1 MLLTLHIRN
10 NVGKTPLGI
19 IIWIK
24 GDLIDDYSKTVHFIQ
39 SEIKNVTKQ
48 KNLLSNIGV
57 QVVIAMILGT
67 AVGAAIGNDAIVFA
81 PLGTIFINLIKM
93 LVIPLVAVAL
103 VSGAAGLGNSQS
115 AGKVGVTTL
124 AFFAITSA
132 LAVALALTMGEVF
145 QPGQGIDVSGI
156 NGMFSSEYA
165 SKGELPTFWATVTGM
180 IPTNVFQSLNN
191 ANILQILV
199 FCLFFGVAVSKLEK
213 ERRDPLINGVNAVVD
228 AMVWMINKVMMI
240 APIGVFG
247 LMAEAVGTFGFGALM
262 VVFKLFVVYIAAIL
276 IFGFIVYPLLV
287 QLLTKT
293 SAKKF
298 LVAMK
303 KSQAVALSTASS
315 MATLPVT
322 MDTVENELGVRNSTA
337 SFVLPLGA
345 TINMSGNAIY
355 YGLVA
360 IFFAQLFQIDLSM
373 GAYIAIILTATL
385 GAVGQAGVP
394 GPSFLV
400 VAVLLAAGIPIEGLP
415 LLFALDRIFDMI
427 RTALNITGDAACA
440 LIVDALIE
448 EEAAQA
454 EQEIELQNQEA

>member
-1 MLLTLHIRN
+1 ML
-10 NVGKTPLGI
+10 KE
-19 IIWIK
+19 K
-24 GDLIDDYSKTVHFIQ
+24 S
-39 SEIKNVTKQ
+39 
-48 KNLLSNIGV
+48 LLKNIGV

-67 AVGAAIGNDAIVFA
+67 TIGAIMGHDATVFS
-81 PLGTIFINLIKM
+81 PLGAIFINLIKM

-103 VSGAAGLGNSQS
+103 ISGAAGLGDSQS
-115 AGKVGVTTL
+115 AGKVGVVTL
-124 AFFAITSA
+124 GYFALTSA
-132 LAVALALTMGEVF
+132 LAVALALVMGEVF
-145 QPGQGIDVSGI
+145 QPGMGIDVSGVE
-156 NGMFSSEYA
+156 GMFSSEYA
-165 SKGELPTFWATVTGM
+165 SKGELPTFWATVIGM
-180 IPTNVFQSLNN
+180 IPTNVFQSLND

-199 FCLFFGVAVSKLEK
+199 FCLFLGIAISKQSKEK
-213 ERRDPLINGVNAVVD
+213 REPVINGVNTIVD
-228 AMVWMINKVMMI
+228 SMVWMINKVMVI

-262 VVFKLFVVYIAAIL
+262 VVFKLFVVYTAAIL
-276 IFGFIVYPLLV
+276 IFGFIVYPAMIHV
-287 QLLTKT
+287 FTKT

-298 LVAMK
+298 IGAMK
-303 KSQAVALSTASS
+303 KPQAVALSTASS

-322 MDTVENELGVRNSTA
+322 MDTVEKELGVRNSTA

-360 IFFAQLFQIDLSM
+360 IFFAQLFNIDLSM
-373 GAYIAIILTATL
+373 GAYIAIIVTSTL

-440 LIVDALIE
+440 VIVDSLVEDSE
-448 EEAAQA
+448 EETVYQDQQA
-454 EQEIELQNQEA
+454 

>member
-1 MLLTLHIRN
+1 MISAQKVKEVLKDKSLL
-10 NVGKTPLGI
+10 G
-19 IIWIK
+19 
-24 GDLIDDYSKTVHFIQ
+24 
-39 SEIKNVTKQ
+39 
-48 KNLLSNIGV
+48 NIGV
-57 QVVIAMILGT
+57 QVVIAMVVGT
-67 AVGAAIGNDAIVFA
+67 LVGAVMGHSATIFA

-103 VSGAAGLGNSQS
+103 ISGAAGLGDSSS
-115 AGKVGVTTL
+115 AGKVGLTTL
-124 AFFAITSA
+124 GFFGLTSA
-132 LAVALALTMGEVF
+132 LAVTLALVMGNLF
-145 QPGQGIDVSGI
+145 QPGSGIDVSSVES
-156 NGMFSSEYA
+156 MFSSEYA
-165 SKGELPTFWATVTGM
+165 SQGAIPGFWDTVTGM
-180 IPTNVFQSLNN
+180 IPTNIFQSLNE

-199 FCLFFGVAVSKLEK
+199 FCLFFGIAVSSLEK
-213 ERRDPLINGVNAVVD
+213 ERRQPLMNGVNAIVD
-228 AMVWMINKVMMI
+228 AMVWMINKVMLL
-240 APIGVFG
+240 APLGVFG
-247 LMAEAVGTFGFGALM
+247 LMADAVGSFGFSALT
-262 VVFKLFVVYIAAIL
+262 VVLKLFIVYVVAIL
-276 IFGFIVYPLLV
+276 IFGFVVYPLMV
-287 QLLTKT
+287 HIFTKT

-303 KSQAVALSTASS
+303 KPQAVALSTASS

-322 MDTVENELGVRNSTA
+322 MNTVETELGVRNSTA

-360 IFFAQLFQIDLSM
+360 IFFAQMFGIDLSL
-373 GAYIAIILTATL
+373 GAYIAIIATSTL

-440 LIVDALIE
+440 VIVDALLE
-448 EEAAQA
+448 DDKPAVVEATS
-454 EQEIELQNQEA
+454 

>member
-1 MLLTLHIRN
+1 ML
-10 NVGKTPLGI
+10 K
-19 IIWIK
+19 
-24 GDLIDDYSKTVHFIQ
+24 
-39 SEIKNVTKQ
+39 E
-48 KNLLSNIGV
+48 KNLMSNIGF
-57 QVVIAMILGT
+57 QVVIAMIVGT
-67 AVGAAIGNDAIVFA
+67 AVGALMGESAAMFA
-81 PLGTIFINLIKM
+81 PLGAIFINLIKM

-103 VSGAAGLGNSQS
+103 ISGAAGLGNSS
-115 AGKVGVTTL
+115 NAGKVGVSTL
-124 AFFAITSA
+124 AYFGLTSA
-132 LAVALALTMGEVF
+132 LAVALALFMGEVF
-145 QPGQGIDVSGI
+145 KPGLGVDVSGVE
-156 NGMFSSEYA
+156 GMFSAEYA

-180 IPTNVFQSLNN
+180 IPTNVFQSLNE

-199 FCLFFGVAVSKLEK
+199 FCLFFGIALSKQSKEK
-213 ERRDPLINGVNAVVD
+213 REPIINGVNCIVD
-228 AMVWMINKVMMI
+228 AMVWMINKVMII

-262 VVFKLFVVYIAAIL
+262 VVFKLFVVYVAAIL
-276 IFGFIVYPLLV
+276 IFGFVAYPLMV
-287 QLLTKT
+287 QIFTNT

-303 KSQAVALSTASS
+303 KPQAVALSTASS

-322 MDTVENELGVRNSTA
+322 MDTVEHELGVKNSTA

-360 IFFAQLFQIDLSM
+360 IFFAQLFNIDLSM
-373 GAYIAIILTATL
+373 GAYIAIIVTSTL

-440 LIVDALIE
+440 VIIDAIAQ
-448 EEAAQA
+448 EEA
-454 EQEIELQNQEA
+454 QEEMKQQEA

>member
-1 MLLTLHIRN
+1 ML
-10 NVGKTPLGI
+10 K
-19 IIWIK
+19 
-24 GDLIDDYSKTVHFIQ
+24 
-39 SEIKNVTKQ
+39 E
-48 KNLLSNIGV
+48 KNLLSNIGI
-57 QVVIAMILGT
+57 QVVIAMIIGT
-67 AVGAAIGNDAIVFA
+67 AVGAMMGHNATMFA
-81 PLGTIFINLIKM
+81 PLGAIFINLIKM

-103 VSGAAGLGNSQS
+103 ISGAAGLGNSSS
-115 AGKVGVTTL
+115 AGKVGIATL
-124 AFFAITSA
+124 GYFALTSA
-132 LAVALALTMGEVF
+132 LAVALALVMGEVF
-145 QPGQGIDVSGI
+145 EPGHGIDVTGVQ
-156 NGMFSSEYA
+156 GMFSSEYA
-165 SKGELPTFWATVTGM
+165 AKGELPTFWATITGM
-180 IPTNVFQSLNN
+180 IPTNVFQSLNE

-199 FCLFFGVAVSKLEK
+199 FCLFFGIAISKQAKEK
-213 ERRDPLINGVNAVVD
+213 RDPIINGVNTIVD
-228 AMVWMINKVMMI
+228 AMVWMINKVMII
-240 APIGVFG
+240 APLGVFG

-262 VVFKLFVVYIAAIL
+262 VVFKLFVVYIAAIA
-276 IFGFIVYPLLV
+276 IFGFVAYPLMI
-287 QLLTKT
+287 QIFTKT

-303 KSQAVALSTASS
+303 KPQAVALSTASS

-322 MDTVENELGVRNSTA
+322 MDTVENELGVRKSTA

-360 IFFAQLFQIDLSM
+360 VFFAQLFNIDLSL
-373 GAYIAIILTATL
+373 GAYVAIIITSTL

-440 LIVDALIE
+440 VIVDSLIKDDVK
-448 EEAAQA
+448 EA
-454 EQEIELQNQEA
+454 ELQKQQA

>member
-1 MLLTLHIRN
+1 MVHRTLVSSSGN
-10 NVGKTPLGI
+10 
-19 IIWIK
+19 
-24 GDLIDDYSKTVHFIQ
+24 FIF
-39 SEIKNVTKQ
+39 SSTEVMEVLKEKS
-48 KNLLSNIGV
+48 LLSNIGV
-57 QVVIAMILGT
+57 QVVIAMFIGT
-67 AVGAAIGNDAIVFA
+67 LVGAMMGDSATMFA
-81 PLGTIFINLIKM
+81 PLGAIFINLIKM

-103 VSGAAGLGNSQS
+103 ISGAAGLGNSSS
-115 AGKVGVTTL
+115 AGKVGITTL
-124 AFFAITSA
+124 GYFALTSA
-132 LAVALALTMGEVF
+132 LAVALALVMGEVF
-145 QPGQGIDVSGI
+145 EPGRGIDVSGVE
-156 NGMFSSEYA
+156 GMFSSEYA
-165 SKGELPTFWATVTGM
+165 AKGELPTFWATITGM
-180 IPTNVFQSLNN
+180 IPTNVFQSLNE

-199 FCLFFGVAVSKLEK
+199 FCLFFGIALSKQAKEK
-213 ERRDPLINGVNAVVD
+213 RDPIINGVNAIVD
-228 AMVWMINKVMMI
+228 AMVWMINKVMII
-240 APIGVFG
+240 APLGVFG

-276 IFGFIVYPLLV
+276 IFGFVAYPLMI
-287 QLLTKT
+287 QIFTKT

-303 KSQAVALSTASS
+303 KPQAVALSTASS

-360 IFFAQLFQIDLSM
+360 IFFAQLFNIDLSM
-373 GAYIAIILTATL
+373 GAYVAIIVTSTL

-440 LIVDALIE
+440 VIVDSLIE
-448 EEAAQA
+448 DEVKEA
-454 EQEIELQNQEA
+454 ELQKQQA

>member
-1 MLLTLHIRN
+1 MD
-10 NVGKTPLGI
+10 VFK
-19 IIWIK
+19 
-24 GDLIDDYSKTVHFIQ
+24 
-39 SEIKNVTKQ
+39 E

-57 QVVIAMILGT
+57 QVVIAMIVGT
-67 AVGAAIGNDAIVFA
+67 AVGAMMGHSAVMFA
-81 PLGTIFINLIKM
+81 PLGAIFINLIKM

-103 VSGAAGLGNSQS
+103 ISGAAGLGNSQS
-115 AGKVGVTTL
+115 AGKVGTVTL
-124 AFFAITSA
+124 GFFAVTSA
-132 LAVALALTMGEVF
+132 LAVALALVMGTVF
-145 QPGQGIDVSGI
+145 QPGIGIDLSGVE
-156 NGMFSSEYA
+156 GMFSAEYA

-180 IPTNVFQSLNN
+180 IPTNVFQSLNE

-199 FCLFFGVAVSKLEK
+199 FCLFFGIALSKQSE
-213 ERRDPLINGVNAVVD
+213 ERRTPIINGVNCVVD
-228 AMVWMINKVMMI
+228 AMVWMINKVMII

-262 VVFKLFVVYIAAIL
+262 VVFKLFLVYTAAIL
-276 IFGFIVYPLLV
+276 IFGFVVYPAMIHV
-287 QLLTKT
+287 FTKT
-293 SAKKF
+293 SAKQF
-298 LVAMK
+298 ISAMK
-303 KSQAVALSTASS
+303 KPQAVALSTASS

-322 MDTVENELGVRNSTA
+322 MDTVEHELKVRNSTA

-360 IFFAQLFQIDLSM
+360 IFFAQLFNIELGM
-373 GAYIAIILTATL
+373 GAYIAIIVTSTL

-415 LLFALDRIFDMI
+415 LLFDLDRIFDMI

-440 LIVDALIE
+440 VIVDALIE
-448 EEAAQA
+448 DEVAENVELEKQQA
-454 EQEIELQNQEA
+454 

>member
-1 MLLTLHIRN
+1 M
-10 NVGKTPLGI
+10 
-19 IIWIK
+19 
-24 GDLIDDYSKTVHFIQ
+24 
-39 SEIKNVTKQ
+39 
-48 KNLLSNIGV
+48 SNIGF
-57 QVVIAMILGT
+57 QVVVAMVVGT
-67 AVGAAIGNDAIVFA
+67 AVGAILGESASMFA
-81 PLGTIFINLIKM
+81 PLGAIFINLIKM

-103 VSGAAGLGNSQS
+103 ISGAAGLGNSTN
-115 AGKVGVTTL
+115 AGKVGLSTL
-124 AFFAITSA
+124 GFFGITSA
-132 LAVALALTMGEVF
+132 LAVALALVMGEVF
-145 QPGQGIDVSGI
+145 KPGLGIDVSGVE
-156 NGMFSSEYA
+156 GMFSAEYA
-165 SKGELPTFWATVTGM
+165 SKGELPSFWATITGM
-180 IPTNVFQSLNN
+180 IPTNVFQSLNE

-199 FCLFFGVAVSKLEK
+199 FCLFFGIALSKQSKEK
-213 ERRDPLINGVNAVVD
+213 REPILNGVNTIVD
-228 AMVWMINKVMMI
+228 SMVWMINCVMVI

-247 LMAEAVGTFGFGALM
+247 LMADAVGTFGFSALM
-262 VVFKLFVVYIAAIL
+262 VVFKLFVVYVAAIL
-276 IFGFIVYPLLV
+276 IFGFVVYPAMV
-287 QLLTKT
+287 HVLTKT

-303 KSQAVALSTASS
+303 KPQAVALSTASS

-322 MDTVENELGVRNSTA
+322 MDTVENELGVKNSTA

-360 IFFAQLFQIDLSM
+360 VFFAQLFNIDLSM
-373 GAYIAIILTATL
+373 GAYIAIIVTSTL

-440 LIVDALIE
+440 VIIDAIAE
-448 EEAAQA
+448 EGKQEEMKHQQA
-454 EQEIELQNQEA
+454 

>member
-1 MLLTLHIRN
+1 MD
-10 NVGKTPLGI
+10 VFK
-19 IIWIK
+19 
-24 GDLIDDYSKTVHFIQ
+24 
-39 SEIKNVTKQ
+39 E

-57 QVVIAMILGT
+57 QVVIAMIVGT
-67 AVGAAIGNDAIVFA
+67 AVGAMMGHSAVMFA
-81 PLGTIFINLIKM
+81 PLGAIFINLIKM

-103 VSGAAGLGNSQS
+103 ISGAAGLGNSQS
-115 AGKVGVTTL
+115 AGKVGTVTL
-124 AFFAITSA
+124 GFFAVTSA
-132 LAVALALTMGEVF
+132 LAVALALVMGTVF
-145 QPGQGIDVSGI
+145 QPGIGIDLSGVE
-156 NGMFSSEYA
+156 GMFSAEYA

-180 IPTNVFQSLNN
+180 IPTNVFQSLNE

-199 FCLFFGVAVSKLEK
+199 FCLFFGIALSKQSE
-213 ERRDPLINGVNAVVD
+213 ERRTPIINGVNCIVD
-228 AMVWMINKVMMI
+228 AMVWMINKVMII

-262 VVFKLFVVYIAAIL
+262 VVFKLFLVYTAAIL
-276 IFGFIVYPLLV
+276 IFGFVVYPAMIHV
-287 QLLTKT
+287 FTKT
-293 SAKKF
+293 SAKQF
-298 LVAMK
+298 ISAMK
-303 KSQAVALSTASS
+303 KPQAVALSTASS

-322 MDTVENELGVRNSTA
+322 MDTVEHELKVRNSTA

-360 IFFAQLFQIDLSM
+360 IFFAQLFNIELGM
-373 GAYIAIILTATL
+373 GAYIAIIVTSTL

-440 LIVDALIE
+440 VIVDALIE
-448 EEAAQA
+448 DEVAENVELEKQQA
-454 EQEIELQNQEA
+454 

>member
-1 MLLTLHIRN
+1 MVHRTL
-10 NVGKTPLGI
+10 VSSSGI
-19 IIWIK
+19 FIFSSTGVMEVLKEK
-24 GDLIDDYSKTVHFIQ
+24 G
-39 SEIKNVTKQ
+39 
-48 KNLLSNIGV
+48 LLSNIGV
-57 QVVIAMILGT
+57 QVVIAMIIGT
-67 AVGAAIGNDAIVFA
+67 AVGAMMGDSATMFA
-81 PLGTIFINLIKM
+81 PLGAIFINLIKM

-103 VSGAAGLGNSQS
+103 ISGAAGLGNSSS
-115 AGKVGVTTL
+115 AGKVGVVTL
-124 AFFAITSA
+124 GYFALTSA
-132 LAVALALTMGEVF
+132 LAVALALVMGEVF
-145 QPGQGIDVSGI
+145 EPGRGIDVSGVE
-156 NGMFSSEYA
+156 GMFSSEYA
-165 SKGELPTFWATVTGM
+165 AKGELPTFWATITGM
-180 IPTNVFQSLNN
+180 IPTNVFQSLNE

-199 FCLFFGVAVSKLEK
+199 FCLFFGIAISKQAKEK
-213 ERRDPLINGVNAVVD
+213 RDPIINGVNAIVD
-228 AMVWMINKVMMI
+228 AMVWMINKVMII
-240 APIGVFG
+240 APLGVFG

-262 VVFKLFVVYIAAIL
+262 VVFKLFIVYIAAIL
-276 IFGFIVYPLLV
+276 IFGFVAYPLMI
-287 QLLTKT
+287 QIFTKT

-303 KSQAVALSTASS
+303 KPQAVALSTASS

-322 MDTVENELGVRNSTA
+322 METVEKELGVRNSTA

-360 IFFAQLFQIDLSM
+360 IFFAQLFNIDLSM
-373 GAYIAIILTATL
+373 GAYIAIIVTSTL

-440 LIVDALIE
+440 VIVDSLIE
-448 EEAAQA
+448 DEAKEA
-454 EQEIELQNQEA
+454 ELQKQQA

>member
-1 MLLTLHIRN
+1 ML
-10 NVGKTPLGI
+10 K
-19 IIWIK
+19 
-24 GDLIDDYSKTVHFIQ
+24 
-39 SEIKNVTKQ
+39 E
-48 KNLLSNIGV
+48 KNLLNNIGV
-57 QVVIAMILGT
+57 QVVIAMIVGT
-67 AVGAAIGNDAIVFA
+67 AVGAMMGHDATVFA
-81 PLGTIFINLIKM
+81 PLGAIFINLIKM

-103 VSGAAGLGNSQS
+103 ISGAAGLGNSQS
-115 AGKVGVTTL
+115 AGKVGIVTL
-124 AFFAITSA
+124 GYFGLTSA
-132 LAVALALTMGEVF
+132 LAVALALFMGEVF
-145 QPGQGIDVSGI
+145 QPGMGIDVSGVE
-156 NGMFSSEYA
+156 GMFSAEYA
-165 SKGELPTFWATVTGM
+165 SKGELPTFWATITGM
-180 IPTNVFQSLNN
+180 IPTNVFQSLNE

-199 FCLFFGVAVSKLEK
+199 FCMFFGIAISKQAK
-213 ERRDPLINGVNAVVD
+213 ERREPIINGVNCIVD
-228 AMVWMINKVMMI
+228 AMVWMINKVMII

-262 VVFKLFVVYIAAIL
+262 VVFKLFVVYVAAIL
-276 IFGFIVYPLLV
+276 IFGFVVYPAMV
-287 QLLTKT
+287 HVLTKT

-298 LVAMK
+298 LSSMK
-303 KSQAVALSTASS
+303 KPQAVALSTASS

-322 MDTVENELGVRNSTA
+322 MDTCEKELGVKNSTA

-360 IFFAQLFQIDLSM
+360 IFFAQLFNIDLGM
-373 GAYIAIILTATL
+373 GAYIAIIVTSTL

-440 LIVDALIE
+440 VIVDALIE
-448 EEAAQA
+448 EETA
-454 EQEIELQNQEA
+454 EAELKKQEA

>member
-1 MLLTLHIRN
+1 ML
-10 NVGKTPLGI
+10 KD
-19 IIWIK
+19 K
-24 GDLIDDYSKTVHFIQ
+24 S
-39 SEIKNVTKQ
+39 
-48 KNLLSNIGV
+48 LLKNIGV

-67 AVGAAIGNDAIVFA
+67 LVGAMMGETAAMFA

-103 VSGAAGLGNSQS
+103 ISGAAGLGNSS
-115 AGKVGVTTL
+115 NAGKVGITTL
-124 AFFAITSA
+124 AFFGLTSA
-132 LAVALALTMGEVF
+132 LAVALALFMGEVF
-145 QPGQGIDVSGI
+145 EPGVNIDTAGIE
-156 NGMFSSEYA
+156 GMFSTEYA
-165 SKGELPTFWATVTGM
+165 AKGDLPSFWATLTGM
-180 IPTNVFQSLNN
+180 IPTNVFQSLNE

-199 FCLFFGVAVSKLEK
+199 FCLFFGIGLSKLTAN
-213 ERRDPLINGVNAVVD
+213 RRDPLLNGVNAIVD
-228 AMVWMINKVMMI
+228 VMVWMINKVMII

-276 IFGFIVYPLLV
+276 VFGFVVYPLLI
-287 QLLTKT
+287 QLFTKT

-298 LVAMK
+298 LSAMK
-303 KSQAVALSTASS
+303 KPQAVALSTASS

-322 MDTVENELGVRNSTA
+322 MDTVEKELGVKNSTA

-360 IFFAQLFQIDLSM
+360 IFFAQLFNIDLSM
-373 GAYIAIILTATL
+373 GAYVAIIVTSTL

-440 LIVDALIE
+440 VIVDALVE
-448 EEAAQA
+448 EEA
-454 EQEIELQNQEA
+454 QESQLQKQEA

>member
-1 MLLTLHIRN
+1 MVQRTLVSN
-10 NVGKTPLGI
+10 SGN
-19 IIWIK
+19 
-24 GDLIDDYSKTVHFIQ
+24 FIF
-39 SEIKNVTKQ
+39 SSTEVMEVLKEKS
-48 KNLLSNIGV
+48 LLSNIGV
-57 QVVIAMILGT
+57 QVVIAMFIGT
-67 AVGAAIGNDAIVFA
+67 LVGAMMGDSATMFA
-81 PLGTIFINLIKM
+81 PLGAIFINLIKM

-103 VSGAAGLGNSQS
+103 ISGAAGLGNSSS
-115 AGKVGVTTL
+115 AGKVGITTL
-124 AFFAITSA
+124 GYFALTSA
-132 LAVALALTMGEVF
+132 LAVALALVMGEVF
-145 QPGQGIDVSGI
+145 EPGRGIDVSGVE
-156 NGMFSSEYA
+156 GMFSSEYA
-165 SKGELPTFWATVTGM
+165 AKGELPTFWATITGM
-180 IPTNVFQSLNN
+180 IPTNVFQSLNE

-199 FCLFFGVAVSKLEK
+199 FCLFFGIALSKQAKEK
-213 ERRDPLINGVNAVVD
+213 RDPIINGVNAIVD
-228 AMVWMINKVMMI
+228 AMVWMINKVMII
-240 APIGVFG
+240 APLGVFG

-276 IFGFIVYPLLV
+276 IFGFVAYPLMI
-287 QLLTKT
+287 QIFTKT

-303 KSQAVALSTASS
+303 KPQAVALSTASS

-360 IFFAQLFQIDLSM
+360 IFFAQLFNIDLSM
-373 GAYIAIILTATL
+373 GAYVAIIVTSTL

-440 LIVDALIE
+440 VIVDSLIE
-448 EEAAQA
+448 DEAKEA
-454 EQEIELQNQEA
+454 ELQKQQA